1 MKTTIVLP
9 TYNEAENLPLLAE
22 KIFAL
27 PEADISL
34 LVVDDNSPDGTGEIA
49 DRLAEQYPGR
59 VEVLH
64 RTGKQGLS
72 SAYLDGFEHVLKTDA
87 EAIGMM
93 DTDFSHDPKKLP
105 EMIAALKEADL
116 VIGSRYVPG
125 GSVDRDWPPMRR
137 ALSAFGNSY
146 ARTILGVP
154 IKDMTT
160 GYRMWR
166 REALERFPRERIL
179 SGGYVFLV
187 EMVYI
192 AHRMGL
198 RIREVPIYFP
208 DRQRGESKMDLRI
221 QMEAAFRVWQVL
233 FAHRDIH
240 G

>member
-22 KIFAL
+22 NIFAL

-59 VEVLH
+59 VEVMH

-72 SAYLDGFEHVLKTDA
+72 SAYLAGFEHVLKTDA

-105 EMIAALKEADL
+105 EMIAALKQADL

-125 GSVDRDWPPMRR
+125 GSVDRNWSPMRR
-137 ALSAFGNSY
+137 ALSAFGNFY
-146 ARTILGVP
+146 ARTILGAPV
-154 IKDMTT
+154 KDMTT

-187 EMVYI
+187 EMAYI